1 MLMFSDPFETL
12 LNLQQALDS
21 FRDST
26 WLQSSPSG
34 YGPYPPLNVFRKGED
49 FVVITELPGVR
60 KSDLDVEVKNNTLR
74 IAGTK
79 SVAYDEK
86 ASLHRR
92 ERMSGRFDRTV
103 TIPADI
109 DANKVRA
116 EYRDGI
122 LALYLTRAEHDK
134 PRAIKIN

>member
-1 MLMFSDPFETL
+1 MSTDP
-12 LNLQQALDS
+12 
-21 FRDST
+21 
-26 WLQSSPSG
+26 SPSG
-34 YGPYPPLNVFRKGED
+34 YGPYPSLNVFRKGED

-60 KSDLDVEVKNNTLR
+60 KADLDVEVKNNTLL

-79 SVAYDEK
+79 SVTYDEK

-92 ERMSGRFDRTV
+92 ERVSGRFDRTV

-109 DANKVRA
+109 DADKVRA
-116 EYRDGI
+116 EYHDGI
-122 LALYLTRAEHDK
+122 LALYLPRAEHDK